1 MDKKVFIKKIFEDVH
16 LVIENYLNNGQ
27 FVSYNKWEEL
37 DGFVYEKFPFLSIA
51 FLIKENLSENDYYE
65 YIKRYK
71 DSISLEVK
79 TIKELFLTDM
89 DEEIIKLKSDN
100 DNLAKQRES
109 QQNTIN
115 KLQYLYSD
123 SEQHLRSSIKEIE
136 ALKKRIT
143 VLEKEK
149 TVINVL
155 TKEQIVAIWSNYYS
169 LPYINDNAFFDRTN
183 FDTERFIEDLTT
195 RFSISITSEELLENN
210 SLTKVID
217 LLQNKQSC
225 YKEEFNKL
233 LNQYPQQ
240 KETIKEL
247 NANNVTRIILSCCPK
262 KNGTVPKYVFGTDT
276 LEKAQLNVEKLYSIL
291 YYNFGLKESTLDSI
305 RSVKNIDELK
315 EKILSWQQKVT
326 INSATLTI
334 SKIAK
339 SIEEQTKEIFKPR
352 FF

>member
-1 MDKKVFIKKIFEDVH
+1 MDKKVFIQKIFEDVN

-27 FVSYNKWEEL
+27 FVSYKMWEEL
-37 DGFVYEKFPFLSIA
+37 DGFVYEKYPFLSIA

-100 DNLAKQRES
+100 ANLAKQCES
-109 QQNTIN
+109 QQITISE
-115 KLQYLYSD
+115 LQYLYSE
-123 SEQHLRSSIKEIE
+123 SEQHLRSAIKEIE

-169 LPYINDNAFFDRTN
+169 LPYINDNAFFDSTN
-183 FDTERFIEDLTT
+183 FDIERFIEDLTIK
-195 RFSISITSEELLENN
+195 FSISITSEELLANN
-210 SLTKVID
+210 SLAKVIN

-225 YKEEFNKL
+225 YKEDFNKL
-233 LNQYPQQ
+233 LKQYPQK

-247 NANNVTRIILSCCPK
+247 NANNITQIILSCCPK
-262 KNGTVPKYVFGTDT
+262 KNGTAPKYVFGTDT
-276 LEKAQLNVEKLYSIL
+276 LEKAQLNVEKLNSIL
-291 YYNFGLKESTLDSI
+291 HYNFGLNESTLDSI

-315 EKILSWQQKVT
+315 EKILSWQREAT
-326 INSATLTI
+326 FNSARLAI
-334 SKIAK
+334 SESVRKV
-339 SIEEQTKEIFKPR
+339 QTFLRKNF
-352 FF
+352 